1 MQITIE
7 KGLNMTLTKE
17 QLKEK
22 IEHLYNHYHGLVYQD
37 LVDSIQISG
46 DEVVSAMTAED
57 RAFYEQSLDV
67 LEDIDLT

>member
-1 MQITIE
+1 
-7 KGLNMTLTKE
+7 
-17 QLKEK
+17 
-22 IEHLYNHYHGLVYQD
+22 LYNHYHGLVYQD